1 MKTNNN
7 LIPRLCYENIVSI
20 TLLEKKKKTSSQNT
34 NSQHLQNPTH
44 LSLVKLLLVLRF
56 KQLIMSYS
64 MIIRRNIN
72 SIINNRKDEKA
83 KTNKVSRKG
92 HVALYVGK
100 GKKRYEVP
108 VKYLSH
114 PSIQKLII
122 LSQHDELETK
132 IDGPIELACTIQ
144 FFEELLILAKKYY

>member
-1 MKTNNN
+1 
-7 LIPRLCYENIVSI
+7 
-20 TLLEKKKKTSSQNT
+20 
-34 NSQHLQNPTH
+34 
-44 LSLVKLLLVLRF
+44 
-56 KQLIMSYS
+56 MSYS
-64 MIIRRNIN
+64 VIIRRNIN
-72 SIINNRKDEKA
+72 SIINKFHSKNTYKELYRKDEKA

-132 IDGPIELACTIQ
+132 IDGPIELACTTQ
-144 FFEELLILAKKYY
+144 FFEELLILVKKYY